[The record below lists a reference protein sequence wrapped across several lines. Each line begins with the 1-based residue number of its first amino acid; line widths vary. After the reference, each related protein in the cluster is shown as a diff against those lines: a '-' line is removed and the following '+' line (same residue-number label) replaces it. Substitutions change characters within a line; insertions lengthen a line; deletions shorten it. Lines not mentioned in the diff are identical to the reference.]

1 MKARI
6 KEMIMDVEY
15 IKSAI
20 ESFAERHPMALQRGS
35 EYVSLDDD
43 AQTDAIELVGDI
55 FDNIIEDSEDEE

>member
-1 MKARI
+1 
-6 KEMIMDVEY
+6 MDVEY

-20 ESFAERHPMALQRGS
+20 ESFAERHPMALKRGS